1 MFLEF
6 VEGPLWYVA
15 LIIFLTGVAWR
26 IYSILKIGVKKD
38 LSTPK
43 GSATKGAVAAN
54 IRRFFPRKEIVSQ
67 GRFQIIAGYLFH
79 IGLFLL
85 LFFAAPHITFIEEYI
100 LGISWPAM
108 PHWAFIVSAE
118 MAFLGLIM
126 LIIWRIINP
135 VLKQIS
141 TKDDYIG
148 GSLVFIVMLT
158 GCLALGES
166 FAGLK
171 ALHMLSVELL
181 MIYFPFSRLM
191 HAFTFVLSRGY
202 TGAAFARRGVG
213 V

>member
-1 MFLEF
+1 MLLEF

-15 LIIFLTGVAWR
+15 LTIFVVGVIWR
-26 IYSILKIGVKKD
+26 IFSIVHIGIKKD
-38 LSTPK
+38 LAPAK
-43 GSATKGAVAAN
+43 GSAVKGAVIAN
-54 IRRFFPRKEIVSQ
+54 VRRFFPRKEILSK

-79 IGLFLL
+79 VGLFLL
-85 LFFAAPHITFIEEYI
+85 LFFAAPHILFIEEKL

-118 MAFLGLIM
+118 MAIAGLIM
-126 LIIWRIINP
+126 LFIWRLIHP

-141 TKDDYIG
+141 TKDDYL
-148 GSLVFIVMLT
+148 GSALVFIVMLT

-166 FAGLK
+166 FAGLR
-171 ALHMLSVELL
+171 AFHMLTVELL

-191 HAFTFVLSRGY
+191 HAFTFIISRGY
-202 TGAAFARRGVG
+202 TGAALARRGVG